1 MKLKSIMTSICIL
14 MVGTALLILTGCDG
28 GSSSN
33 NSNKNDD
40 PAEPS
45 FEQATFT
52 NPTQIDNEY
61 LPLNPNTVQLYQV
74 ESKDGVEASQVETE
88 DGVETIVVEVLEETR
103 VVNGVTCVVVRDQ
116 VFVDEL
122 LIEDTHDWYTQDDD
136 GNVWYMGEEVINYE
150 YDDED
155 NVLSTNNDGAWEAGV
170 DGAVPGIIM
179 KATLVIGDSYQQEF
193 YEGEAE
199 DMAKIEALGV
209 PVELEDGTIY
219 NDCLQTL
226 EWDPL
231 EPDDEEYKYYAPDV
245 GLIKEELVDGD
256 ETAEQK
262 GIFLTAIDRVP
273 DFDAAG
279 FTNPITIDN
288 TYLPLIPGTKLT
300 YEAET
305 EDGVETIIT
314 EVLNTTRVVDGV
326 ECVVFNDQVFLDGL
340 LIEDTNDWFAQDDE
354 GNVWYMGEEVIN
366 YEYDDDDNLIGTDND
381 GAWEAG
387 VDDALPGIVM
397 WADPEAGVSY
407 YQEYYEDEAEDMVMV
422 VAAGVGVEL
431 EGSTTYEDCL
441 QILDWNPLDPAV
453 LEYKYFAP
461 GVGLVK
467 EEVVGGDESAE
478 LI

>member
-1 MKLKSIMTSICIL
+1 MKLKSMMASICII

-28 GSSSN
+28 SSSSN
-33 NSNKNDD
+33 NSNKNED

-74 ESKDGVEASQVETE
+74 ETEDGVEASQVETE

-116 VFVDEL
+116 EFVDEL
-122 LIEDTHDWYTQDDD
+122 LIEDTHDWYAQDDD
-136 GNVWYMGEEVINYE
+136 GNVWYMGEDVTNYE
-150 YDDED
+150 YDDEG
-155 NVLSTNNDGAWEAGV
+155 NIISTDHEGAWEAGV
-170 DGAVPGIIM
+170 DGAIPGIIM
-179 KATLVIGDSYQQEF
+179 KATLIIGDSYQQEF

-209 PVELEDGTIY
+209 QVELEDGTIY
-219 NDCLQTL
+219 NNCLQTL

-262 GIFLTAIDRVP
+262 GIFLTGIDRVP
-273 DFDAAG
+273 DFEAAG
-279 FTNPITIDN
+279 FTNPTTIDN
-288 TYLPLIPGTKLT
+288 TYLPLIPGTTLT

-340 LIEDTNDWFAQDDE
+340 LIEDTNDWFAQDDN
-354 GNVWYMGEEVIN
+354 GNVWYMGEEVTN
-366 YEYDDDDNLIGTDND
+366 YEYDDDDILIDTDHD

-387 VDDALPGIVM
+387 VDGALPGIVM

-407 YQEYYEDEAEDMVMV
+407 YQEYYEDEAEDMGMV
-422 VAAGVGVEL
+422 VALSVRVEL
-431 EGSTTYEDCL
+431 KNGTTYEDCL

-461 GVGLVK
+461 DVGLVK
-467 EEVVGGDESAE
+467 EEVVGGDETAE